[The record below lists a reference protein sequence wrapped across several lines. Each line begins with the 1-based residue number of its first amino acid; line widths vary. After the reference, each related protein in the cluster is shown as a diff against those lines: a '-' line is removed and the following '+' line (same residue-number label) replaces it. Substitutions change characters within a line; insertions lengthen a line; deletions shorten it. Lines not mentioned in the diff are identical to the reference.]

1 MGFSSKSRKRRTRRS
16 KNTMRRKEK
25 KLDGL
30 KKKMATFRKLEC
42 KLGSAEGLKKNSS
55 THRARSYVIGIENVV
70 PGANSFA
77 SIHPITFPLPSP
89 FPSGPR
95 VFDICLLL
103 PRHETGY
110 RRRGGTRVLLDGI
123 SNCNDSLSPCF
134 SYCFPV
140 CFPGETKL
148 HWHEARRRRVSSK
161 AWKKRLPPH
170 PLA

>member
-148 HWHEARRRRVSSK
+148 H
-161 AWKKRLPPH
+161 
-170 PLA
+170 